1 LYWITQLP
9 NALKVTTPLEIEQI
23 LEDPEAM
30 VIATLNP
37 ELALAVGVYVPATTG
52 ETGDVEVR
60 VMVWEEEAITIEK
73 GEVVATAAFV
83 SVNRAVMV

>member
-1 LYWITQLP
+1 
-9 NALKVTTPLEIEQI
+9 VTTPLEIEQI

-37 ELALAVGVYVPATTG
+37 ELAVAVGMYVPATTG

-60 VMVWEEEAITIEK
+60 VMVWEEEAITIEN

-83 SVNRAVMV
+83 SVNRAVMA

>member
-1 LYWITQLP
+1 M
-9 NALKVTTPLEIEQI
+9 TTPLEIEQI

-37 ELALAVGVYVPATTG
+37 ELAEAVGVYVPATTG

>member
-1 LYWITQLP
+1 LYWIKQLP
-9 NALKVTTPLEIEQI
+9 IALKVTTPLEIEQI

-37 ELALAVGVYVPATTG
+37 ELAVAVGVYVPATTG

-60 VMVWEEEAITIEK
+60 VMVWEP
-73 GEVVATAAFV
+73 AAGV
-83 SVNRAVMV
+83 

>member
-1 LYWITQLP
+1 
-9 NALKVTTPLEIEQI
+9 VTTPIEIEQI

-37 ELALAVGVYVPATTG
+37 ELAVAVGVYVPATTG

-60 VMVWEEEAITIEK
+60 VMVWE
-73 GEVVATAAFV
+73 TAAGV
-83 SVNRAVMV
+83 